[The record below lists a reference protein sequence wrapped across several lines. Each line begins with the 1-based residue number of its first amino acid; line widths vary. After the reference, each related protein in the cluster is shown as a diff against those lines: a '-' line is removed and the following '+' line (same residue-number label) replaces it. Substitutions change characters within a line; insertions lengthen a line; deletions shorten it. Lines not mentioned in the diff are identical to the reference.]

1 VYLVANSRMLAD
13 VGCEMAP
20 LETRVLEQINDARE
34 EAGLAA
40 IGG

>member
-1 VYLVANSRMLAD
+1 MLAD
-13 VGCEMAP
+13 VGYEMAP
-20 LETRVLEQINDARE
+20 LEARVLEHINDARE